1 MGFATLSN
9 GLQAYPRCRVPAAPL
24 AGALLISI
32 SAVSVSCCA
41 HLSAPDVWQIAV
53 LGSAASITL
62 SRRECAPAVNFSF
75 ERNRRGWIF
84 KGLSVACAMAC
95 HPVAAFCCDG
105 FNVAPDV
112 SRCKQFLRYLVLPN
126 TYCPTYIFRLQTNA
140 ACITITQMNAP
151 EKTIVGGIRL
161 TPSYWAKFRQV
172 WKARGRDWMLRWID
186 KEHSKLPKDGA
197 S

>member
-1 MGFATLSN
+1 MLHRLGPRLRSPDSHPLHAGSPGTHVDRLLKSVCSAFKNSVVTADPLTLS
-9 GLQAYPRCRVPAAPL
+9 
-24 AGALLISI
+24 LL
-32 SAVSVSCCA
+32 C
-41 HLSAPDVWQIAV
+41 
-53 LGSAASITL
+53 G
-62 SRRECAPAVNFSF
+62 
-75 ERNRRGWIF
+75 
-84 KGLSVACAMAC
+84 
-95 HPVAAFCCDG
+95 CDG

-140 ACITITQMNAP
+140 ACITIAQMNTP

-161 TPSYWAKFRQV
+161 TPSYWTKFRQV

>member
-1 MGFATLSN
+1 MHWRHGCFLPCALSRSRCLIPSRGRALLAFAPTIFSIPLPPAVALSLPSRACCKNSVVTADPLTLS
-9 GLQAYPRCRVPAAPL
+9 
-24 AGALLISI
+24 LL
-32 SAVSVSCCA
+32 C
-41 HLSAPDVWQIAV
+41 
-53 LGSAASITL
+53 G
-62 SRRECAPAVNFSF
+62 
-75 ERNRRGWIF
+75 
-84 KGLSVACAMAC
+84 
-95 HPVAAFCCDG
+95 CDG
-105 FNVAPDV
+105 FNVAPGV

-140 ACITITQMNAP
+140 ACITITQMNTP

>member
-1 MGFATLSN
+1 M
-9 GLQAYPRCRVPAAPL
+9 CAA
-24 AGALLISI
+24 AG
-32 SAVSVSCCA
+32 VSR
-41 HLSAPDVWQIAV
+41 SAPAPASRLKRYPTRDARCLDALAV
-53 LGSAASITL
+53 VGWHRLTSL
-62 SRRECAPAVNFSF
+62 SRREFAPAVL
-75 ERNRRGWIF
+75 RTTGGWF
-84 KGLSVACAMAC
+84 LRFLSVACSMAC

-140 ACITITQMNAP
+140 ACITIAQMNTP

-161 TPSYWAKFRQV
+161 TPSYWTKFRQV

>member
-1 MGFATLSN
+1 MVTADPLTLS
-9 GLQAYPRCRVPAAPL
+9 
-24 AGALLISI
+24 LL
-32 SAVSVSCCA
+32 C
-41 HLSAPDVWQIAV
+41 
-53 LGSAASITL
+53 G
-62 SRRECAPAVNFSF
+62 
-75 ERNRRGWIF
+75 
-84 KGLSVACAMAC
+84 
-95 HPVAAFCCDG
+95 CDG
-105 FNVAPDV
+105 FNVAPGV

-140 ACITITQMNAP
+140 ACITITQMNTP

>member
-1 MGFATLSN
+1 MEIIDHF
-9 GLQAYPRCRVPAAPL
+9 
-24 AGALLISI
+24 
-32 SAVSVSCCA
+32 
-41 HLSAPDVWQIAV
+41 V
-53 LGSAASITL
+53 LGFGVAL
-62 SRRECAPAVNFSF
+62 SLLC
-75 ERNRRGWIF
+75 G
-84 KGLSVACAMAC
+84 
-95 HPVAAFCCDG
+95 CDG

-140 ACITITQMNAP
+140 ACITIAQMNTP

-161 TPSYWAKFRQV
+161 TPSYWTKFRQV

>member
-1 MGFATLSN
+1 MIFTSVVGDSGSVYLPSFSLPGNSRHPPP
-9 GLQAYPRCRVPAAPL
+9 LKLRVCSQRRRPSHHPQFL
-24 AGALLISI
+24 RNLRGDRR
-32 SAVSVSCCA
+32 SA
-41 HLSAPDVWQIAV
+41 
-53 LGSAASITL
+53 
-62 SRRECAPAVNFSF
+62 
-75 ERNRRGWIF
+75 
-84 KGLSVACAMAC
+84 

-140 ACITITQMNAP
+140 ACITIAKMNTP

-161 TPSYWAKFRQV
+161 TPSYWTKFRQV
-172 WKARGRDWMLRWID
+172 WKARGREWMLRWID

-197 S
+197 P

>member
-1 MGFATLSN
+1 MVTAD
-9 GLQAYPRCRVPAAPL
+9 P
-24 AGALLISI
+24 
-32 SAVSVSCCA
+32 
-41 HLSAPDVWQIAV
+41 H
-53 LGSAASITL
+53 
-62 SRRECAPAVNFSF
+62 
-75 ERNRRGWIF
+75 
-84 KGLSVACAMAC
+84 
-95 HPVAAFCCDG
+95 HPMPFCLRHG

-140 ACITITQMNAP
+140 ACITIVQMNTP

-161 TPSYWAKFRQV
+161 TPSYWTKFRQV